1 MSNRFSL
8 RSYRRSYR
16 RSAFHTAFRTAL
28 HPSFRIG
35 FRAIA
40 PRASLAGVAFLV
52 ATVSLGAQG
61 TSKKKRDISATAGFT
76 QTSGNANATTVNLGS
91 KISYSLVGWTLAEDL
106 SFFYGEAEH
115 KVNANFWNGG
125 LRAERMVMNRL
136 GVFAATRF
144 DRNVLQ
150 GISSRFEEGFGLDWK
165 AVVAQRDLL
174 SLQVG
179 GSVFQQTLTPG
190 STASMKR
197 NFPAARLGLNY
208 KHSFSDLAYFQQTG
222 EYLPNL
228 SEHKAYL
235 VNTESALVAPI
246 SKNLALKLS
255 WVVRYN
261 NAPPVRESVRLKTT
275 DTFFSSGL
283 TVSF

>member
-1 MSNRFSL
+1 MTYSTSRHSL
-8 RSYRRSYR
+8 RQASRISFFVA
-16 RSAFHTAFRTAL
+16 AFAL
-28 HPSFRIG
+28 SV
-35 FRAIA
+35 A
-40 PRASLAGVAFLV
+40 P
-52 ATVSLGAQG
+52 LGAQDAA
-61 TSKKKRDISATAGFT
+61 KKNRDISLTAGFT
-76 QTSGNANATTVNLGS
+76 QTSGNANATTINLGS
-91 KISYSLVGWTLAEDL
+91 KTSYSLDGWTLGEDL

-125 LRAERMVMNRL
+125 LRAERSLMSRL
-136 GVFAATRF
+136 GVFVATRF

-165 AVVAQRDLL
+165 AVVAAQDLL
-174 SLQVG
+174 SFQLG
-179 GSVFQQTLTPG
+179 GSAFQQQLTPG
-190 STASMKR
+190 STASVKR

-208 KHSFSDLAYFQQTG
+208 KHSFSELAYFQQTG

-228 SEHKAYL
+228 SEHESYL
-235 VNTESALVAPI
+235 VNSESALVAPI

-255 WVVRYN
+255 WLVRYN